1 MNDHRVWTI
10 SGKRM
15 RRPDPAGIGQAVRWL
30 AMLSAAMLA
39 VYVVAGVGSY
49 LQSRHVH
56 PPSQTMRGLAAA
68 FPSQLFVDMLALEAG
83 PISASRPAMDVSP
96 RSIAHVLFRF
106 VTNVNPAD
114 PRTLLVSELPGLE
127 ADRLA
132 PLMFGAGGGDQG
144 PRDYAPTPMAVQP
157 PPSGNVPGGED
168 ALREEEQHPEDHP
181 DARLQ
186 GERNPDVQRQD
197 AQRSDLFGPLP
208 PADPQALMDIVDN
221 SRAAVPEQHPPVAS
235 SGERTHGLGA
245 SNAAKR
251 VFIYHT
257 HNRESFLPELKPGL
271 RFDEAQ
277 DDEIN
282 VTLAGRRLAEKLEEL
297 GIGAVVS
304 DTDYPSV
311 IENFNWNESYRYSL
325 ETVKEA
331 FAAHPE
337 LEYYLDIHR
346 DAGPRRTT
354 TVTID
359 GVDYAQLYFI
369 IGQGNPNWEQNERL
383 ASDIHNRLEEAYPG
397 ISRGV
402 WSKQAGSGNN
412 GEYNQSFSPGS
423 LLIEVGGVENSLE
436 EVYRTIDVLAKVL
449 ADVIRNAER
458 V

>member
-1 MNDHRVWTI
+1 MN
-10 SGKRM
+10 
-15 RRPDPAGIGQAVRWL
+15 RPDPAGFGQAARWL
-30 AMLSAAMLA
+30 AVLSAAMMV
-39 VYVVAGVGSY
+39 VYVLAGAGSY
-49 LQSRHVH
+49 FQSRHVH
-56 PPSQTMRGLAAA
+56 SPPQTMRGLTAA

-83 PISASRPAMDVSP
+83 PVSSGRPAMDLSP
-96 RSIAHVLFRF
+96 RGIVNGLFRF

-114 PRTLLVSELPGLE
+114 PRTLLASELPGVE
-127 ADRLA
+127 ADRVV
-132 PLMFGAGGGDQG
+132 PLRSGAGGGDQG
-144 PRDYAPTPMAVQP
+144 PRDYAPMAVP
-157 PPSGNVPGGED
+157 PPSRHLSGGED
-168 ALREEEQHPEDHP
+168 GLREDEQHPQEHP
-181 DARLQ
+181 DA
-186 GERNPDVQRQD
+186 QRQD
-197 AQRSDLFGPLP
+197 AERSDGFGPLP
-208 PADPQALMDIVDN
+208 QADPQALMDIVDN
-221 SRAAVPEQHPPVAS
+221 SRAAPDTGQNSPGAS
-235 SGERTHGLGA
+235 SGQRAQA
-245 SNAAKR
+245 SVLSDSVKR

-257 HNRESFLPELKPGL
+257 HNRESFLPELQPGL

-282 VTLAGRRLAEKLEEL
+282 VTLVGRRLSEKLEEL

-311 IENFNWNESYRYSL
+311 VQNFNWNESYRYSL
-325 ETVKEA
+325 QTVKEA
-331 FAAHPE
+331 FAAHPD
-337 LEYYLDIHR
+337 LKYFLDIHR

-369 IGQGNPNWEQNERL
+369 IGQSNPNWEQNERL

-397 ISRGV
+397 ISRGI
-402 WSKQAGSGNN
+402 WGKQAGSGNN

-436 EVYRTIDVLAKVL
+436 EVYRTIDILAKVL